1 MTSRT
6 AAAARFVSLLFAGI
20 FAGFLLTALIV
31 ELSLRRF
38 DGTIYTQ
45 VQHVLLI
52 GMPAFASAT
61 LIPAIVS
68 TAVLVV
74 VVLRAGGRG
83 RWLTL
88 SALILL
94 VAAFV
99 ISLTINVPIN
109 ARELTWNAQTPP
121 SDWADVRDRWQIAHA
136 IRTSAVVIAFGLLG
150 AAATRKS
157 LLTA

>member
-61 LIPAIVS
+61 LFPAIVS

-74 VVLRAGGRG
+74 VLRARGRG